1 MGDIVADLGQAN
13 AATVALAAVSLLLLI
28 GLRLFLPRFPAA
40 LLVVVLGIVASWSL
54 DLAAHSVNVAGPVPA
69 GLPEFAIPRV
79 GGLELAQLAGVAGGI
94 LLVGISGRHARRDH
108 RDRGSS
114 PARPG
119 PVAVAGPQRPRRIG
133 DRRGHRATPMSAV
146 IRTSR
151 SLRVSSC
158 IGSPTGC
165 SSPTCTSSN
174 AGCGRPWTRRPSR
187 PGTWCSTCGGV
198 RR

>member
-79 GGLELAQLAGVAGGI
+79 GGSSWRSWLASRAVSSWSASPDATLAAIIVTGAVRLLDPDQWRELARSDRAE
-94 LLVGISGRHARRDH
+94 LVIAVVTALRRC
-108 RDRGSS
+108 
-114 PARPG
+114 
-119 PVAVAGPQRPRRIG
+119 QQ
-133 DRRGHRATPMSAV
+133 
-146 IRTSR
+146 
-151 SLRVSSC
+151 
-158 IGSPTGC
+158 
-165 SSPTCTSSN
+165 
-174 AGCGRPWTRRPSR
+174 
-187 PGTWCSTCGGV
+187 
-198 RR
+198 